1 MRFNFFK
8 NLLAKFRGNDDK
20 RIITEVLSDSRAVFS
35 SFGNDIYFSDFVNN
49 CIDRIASEVSKIEIV
64 SVVEKEN
71 SVRRVNDCITRL
83 FKFQPNPLQT
93 TKDFLSSCEW
103 LRRKHMNAFIY
114 PQYDAE
120 SNQYTAFYPLDP
132 VSVELGYFE
141 DGGRAIKFFWR
152 DGSANSLPYES
163 VIHLKWRRGISMQ
176 IGGGNDVGAVDDS
189 NTLRS
194 LKTLDELL
202 QGLPKMIAS
211 SLNLNG
217 VLSVKT
223 LVEKTALEQA
233 AKDFES
239 RIYKSKSGI
248 VAVGLEGNYTPVNK
262 AFPAVPD
269 NVMKFLKDII
279 RERYGVSEAILSG
292 DFDGKAHAAFYQNCI
307 EPFIVEFEQAFTE
320 RLFTR
325 QAKDKGHRIK
335 CYYSKIA
342 YMDATEKRELAE
354 LGRDTGLMSLNEMRE
369 LYGMSPIED
378 GDRRLQSLNYVNLQN
393 ADNYQVGR
401 SKSILRSDYH
411 MKQSELRS
419 YGVKE
424 FRAMEVDNEKI
435 IEGHAAVFG
444 QKVDIDGWFY
454 EVIER
459 GAFDGCDFSDVA
471 LFINHD
477 NRGIPLARTQ
487 AGTLELSIDNIGL
500 AIRAKLDV
508 ENNPDARALYSS
520 VARGDISGMSFG
532 FAIRDVE
539 WQDINADMS
548 TRVIKKIEKVFD
560 VSAATY
566 PYYEGT
572 DISARAKM
580 TLESA
585 KKERKD
591 LDERNNEHI
600 QSPKYMP
607 GKGFIPM
614 SEGRDRGLD
623 SALEQREK
631 AGKELK
637 ENPKNLSVKSPLS
650 VFGELR
656 AVTVTPPT
664 GQPATIVVPSTYS
677 QSINPDFRVVSSL
690 VDAVA
695 HLNLNGGESFQQA
708 YITGIDAGNY
718 TAEGANAAAAETRFA
733 YAAINKTKITAYAEL
748 TEELQ
753 KLPSAPYADVV
764 FQNVRTSIRE
774 VLAKEILVGAGGAN
788 QIIGIFSS
796 LATAI
801 DASTDLAISQITDT
815 TLDEILFRYGG
826 DEEVETP
833 AVLILNKND
842 LLAFSKVRTSTKQKF
857 YDIQL
862 NGNGGTISGVPFIIN
877 KACKSLM
884 ASDTAANDY
893 CMAYGNLSNYQLVEF
908 SPMEVK
914 SSGDYKFR
922 EGMTA
927 YRGVCFFGG
936 NVVKHN
942 GFLRVKKA
950 SS

>member
-1 MRFNFFK
+1 M
-8 NLLAKFRGNDDK
+8 
-20 RIITEVLSDSRAVFS
+20 
-35 SFGNDIYFSDFVNN
+35 
-49 CIDRIASEVSKIEIV
+49 
-64 SVVEKEN
+64 KE
-71 SVRRVNDCITRL
+71 T
-83 FKFQPNPLQT
+83 
-93 TKDFLSSCEW
+93 
-103 LRRKHMNAFIY
+103 
-114 PQYDAE
+114 
-120 SNQYTAFYPLDP
+120 
-132 VSVELGYFE
+132 
-141 DGGRAIKFFWR
+141 
-152 DGSANSLPYES
+152 
-163 VIHLKWRRGISMQ
+163 
-176 IGGGNDVGAVDDS
+176 
-189 NTLRS
+189 
-194 LKTLDELL
+194 
-202 QGLPKMIAS
+202 
-211 SLNLNG
+211 
-217 VLSVKT
+217 
-223 LVEKTALEQA
+223 
-233 AKDFES
+233 
-239 RIYKSKSGI
+239 
-248 VAVGLEGNYTPVNK
+248 
-262 AFPAVPD
+262 
-269 NVMKFLKDII
+269 
-279 RERYGVSEAILSG
+279 
-292 DFDGKAHAAFYQNCI
+292 
-307 EPFIVEFEQAFTE
+307 
-320 RLFTR
+320 
-325 QAKDKGHRIK
+325 
-335 CYYSKIA
+335 
-342 YMDATEKRELAE
+342 
-354 LGRDTGLMSLNEMRE
+354 
-369 LYGMSPIED
+369 
-378 GDRRLQSLNYVNLQN
+378 
-393 ADNYQVGR
+393 
-401 SKSILRSDYH
+401 
-411 MKQSELRS
+411 ELRS
-419 YGVKE
+419 YSVKE
-424 FRAMEVDNEKI
+424 FRAVELDNEKI

-444 QKVDIDGWFY
+444 QKVDITWFS

-471 LFINHD
+471 LFVNHD
-477 NRGIPLARTQ
+477 SLSIPLARTQ
-487 AGTLELSIDNIGL
+487 AGTLELSIDNVGL

-508 ENNPDARALYSS
+508 ENNPDARALYSAVS
-520 VARGDISGMSFG
+520 RGDIKGMSCAFVVK
-532 FAIRDVE
+532 DEE
-539 WQDINADMS
+539 WQDINSEMP
-548 TRVIKKIEKVFD
+548 TRVIKKIEKLFD

-572 DISARAKM
+572 DISARAKR

-585 KKERKD
+585 KKEREE
-591 LDERNNEHI
+591 LDTSKNEHLQPPKFI
-600 QSPKYMP
+600 Q
-607 GKGFIPM
+607 GRGFI
-614 SEGRDRGLD
+614 SVNEGMDKTLN
-623 SALEQREK
+623 SALELREK

-656 AVTVTPPT
+656 AVTVTPPS
-664 GQPATIVVPSTYS
+664 GSPATIVVPSTYS
-677 QSINPDFRVVSSL
+677 QSINPDFPVVSSL

-708 YITGIDAGNY
+708 YITGVDAGNY
-718 TAEGANAAAAETRFA
+718 TAEGANAAAAETHFA

-788 QIIGIFSS
+788 QIIGIFSP

-815 TLDEILFRYGG
+815 TLDEILFKYGG
-826 DEEVETP
+826 DEEVERP

-877 KACKSLM
+877 KACKSLT
-884 ASDTAANDY
+884 ASDTAVDDY

-942 GFLRVKKA
+942 GFLRIKKKA